1 MLTTLTTLGFF
12 AAFAT
17 IFQRYLN
24 RLIEA
29 DRAALYSSP
38 VNPEH
43 PPIAGDDYDFAG
55 SSFH

>member
-17 IFQRYLN
+17 VFQRYLN
-24 RLIEA
+24 GLIEA
-29 DRAALYSSP
+29 DRAALYSGTVTP
-38 VNPEH
+38 DH
-43 PPIAGDDYDFAG
+43 TPIAGDDYDFAG